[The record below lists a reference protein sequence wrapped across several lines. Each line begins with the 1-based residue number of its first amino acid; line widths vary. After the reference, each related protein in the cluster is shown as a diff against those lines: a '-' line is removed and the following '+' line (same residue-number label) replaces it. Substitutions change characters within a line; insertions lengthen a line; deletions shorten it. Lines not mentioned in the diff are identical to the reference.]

1 MVVIDHS
8 PFFESQKR
16 HGKPLFAV
24 IGLTND
30 QVKPAIRDLC
40 MIYWVGDN
48 MLTYK
53 WIIKISVLILHSRF
67 KNRGRMGAAKRLF
80 GKLLYSVF
88 LVPSTN

>member
-30 QVKPAIRDLC
+30 QVKPAVMDLC
-40 MIYWVGDN
+40 MICRMDDN
-48 MLTYK
+48 MLTNRR
-53 WIIKISVLILHSRF
+53 IIKKDILILHSRF
-67 KNRGRMGAAKRLF
+67 KNRGRMGATKRLF